1 MTMSLIAV
9 VLLLAA
15 NAFFVAAE
23 FALVKVRGV
32 RIEQLADDGS
42 ASARLTRDI
51 LKNLEAYLA
60 ACQLG
65 ITMASLGLGWVG
77 EPAVAALLE
86 PLFHAFGLSD
96 AVVHTVS
103 FLIGFLIF
111 SSLHIV
117 VGEQVPKTLAIREPE
132 RVSLWTALTL
142 RAFFWLC
149 YPLNWAL
156 NRASGAILRR
166 MGVAESTHFDVLT
179 GDELKGVI
187 DISHKHGS
195 MHKHAHDMLGGI
207 LDLDEVEVGE
217 IMTHRKSAE
226 MIDADKP
233 FSEVIQFVKSSPF
246 TRFPLYRGEPDA
258 IIGVVHAKDL
268 LSLAHDHLAGEVDI
282 DLSGLAS
289 PPWFVPETT
298 SLHHQLL
305 AFRQRREHLA
315 IVVDEYGDIQGLV
328 TLEDILEEI
337 VGEIEDEKDIEVR
350 GIVPQSD
357 GTWLVDGGVTVRDV
371 NRHFGWELPDEEA
384 STMAGLVIAESGRI
398 PETGHEIVFED
409 CRIDV
414 IRRVSHQLKTLKV
427 WPRQRMTER
436 HESSGS

>member
-1 MTMSLIAV
+1 MTFSLIAII
-9 VLLLAA
+9 LLLAA

-23 FALVKVRGV
+23 FALVKVRGLRV
-32 RIEQLADDGS
+32 EQLADDGN
-42 ASARLTRDI
+42 ARAVATRDI

-86 PLFHAFGLSD
+86 PLFSALGLGD

-132 RVSLWTALTL
+132 SVSLWTAYPLK
-142 RAFFWLC
+142 AFFWLC
-149 YPLNWAL
+149 YPLNWVL
-156 NRASGAILRR
+156 NWASGAILRR
-166 MGVAESTHFDVLT
+166 MGVAEASHHDILT

-187 DISHKHGS
+187 GASHKHGS
-195 MHKHAHDMLGGI
+195 MQKHAHDMLGGI
-207 LDLDEVEVGE
+207 LDLEDVQVGE

-226 MIDADKP
+226 MLSADVS
-233 FSEVIQFVKSSPF
+233 FEQAIQFVKASPF
-246 TRFPLYRGEPDA
+246 TRFPLWRGEPDS
-258 IIGVVHAKDL
+258 IIGVIHAKDL
-268 LSLAHDHLAGEVDI
+268 LSRAHDCAGKIEGDWA
-282 DLSGLAS
+282 DLAS

-298 SLHHQLL
+298 SLHHQLT

-315 IVVDEYGDIQGLV
+315 IVVDEYGDIQGIV

-337 VGEIEDEKDIEVR
+337 VGEIEDEKDIEVQ
-350 GIVPQSD
+350 GIVAQAD
-357 GTWLVDGGVTVRDV
+357 GTWLVDGGVTVRDF
-371 NRHFGWELPDEEA
+371 NRQFGWDLPDEEA
-384 STMAGLVIAESGRI
+384 STMAGLVINKAGRI
-398 PETGHEIVFED
+398 PDPGQHFDFDE

-414 IRRVSHQLKTLKV
+414 IRRTAHQIKTLKV
-427 WPRQRMTER
+427 WPLQRAGQP
-436 HESSGS
+436 HDQG